1 MRTHR
6 MRVRECKRRVMVDV
20 RRRVCEIWRCE
31 DSRGA
36 DAVKYVAMLRTNPH
50 DVCGAFTDGVGT
62 DAPHFVQQIAEL
74 HVFEHDPAAVE
85 VARHGMHV
93 MSSNGRSGEGT
104 SQVRAQANEPPRDKG
119 K

>member
-1 MRTHR
+1 MMETPIAKR
-6 MRVRECKRRVMVDV
+6 MSLRFLSLLLLAAALVADEDLYAILGVR
-20 RRRVCEIWRCE
+20 
-31 DSRGA
+31 
-36 DAVKYVAMLRTNPH
+36 
-50 DVCGAFTDGVGT
+50 T
-62 DAPHFVQQIAEL
+62 DAPRFVQQIAEP

-93 MSSNGRSGEGT
+93 MSSSGRSGEGT